1 MVKELVLFPEIIK
14 SVNNIGGNLRGIL
27 LMFVATICFS
37 LMHALIRYMAGE
49 LHPFQL
55 AFFRNAFGLLVV
67 LPWFI
72 RYGLAPL
79 KTQRLGLHAVR
90 SCINVMAML
99 MFFYAVSIT
108 PLAEVAALS
117 FTAPIF
123 ATVLAIVVLRE
134 VVGFRRWCAIFFGF
148 CGTLVLLRPGFETV
162 SNGQLLVVL
171 SSCLWACAL
180 IVIKILSRTES
191 SITIITYLILL
202 MVPLSAVPALMV
214 WSRPSV
220 EQLAITAVMGILG
233 TFGQLL
239 MTEAI
244 KAGDTNVVMPVDF
257 FKMIWAVLLGFFIFA
272 EVPGITT
279 WLGGAMIFGSITYI
293 AYREHKVRQMGPVE
307 GVSRPVDH

>member
-1 MVKELVLFPEIIK
+1 MVKESVLFPEIIK

-148 CGTLVLLRPGFETV
+148 CVRVF
-162 SNGQLLVVL
+162 
-171 SSCLWACAL
+171 
-180 IVIKILSRTES
+180 K
-191 SITIITYLILL
+191 
-202 MVPLSAVPALMV
+202 PLNKKWEGG
-214 WSRPSV
+214 WSEKS
-220 EQLAITAVMGILG
+220 
-233 TFGQLL
+233 
-239 MTEAI
+239 
-244 KAGDTNVVMPVDF
+244 
-257 FKMIWAVLLGFFIFA
+257 
-272 EVPGITT
+272 
-279 WLGGAMIFGSITYI
+279 
-293 AYREHKVRQMGPVE
+293 
-307 GVSRPVDH
+307 